1 MNKKLGFLTMIFG
14 DQEGAGTTGT
24 QPQISSNNIQN
35 ARTIPIDILENSQNL
50 GSLES
55 SFLGVIGIFGRGW

>member
-1 MNKKLGFLTMIFG
+1 MIFG

>member
-1 MNKKLGFLTMIFG
+1 MIFG

-24 QPQISSNNIQN
+24 QPQISSNYIQN